1 VDGKINRKDFGL
13 TWSMLTESGG
23 LIVGEEVKVHFD
35 VELIREG

>member
-1 VDGKINRKDFGL
+1 
-13 TWSMLTESGG
+13 MLTESGG